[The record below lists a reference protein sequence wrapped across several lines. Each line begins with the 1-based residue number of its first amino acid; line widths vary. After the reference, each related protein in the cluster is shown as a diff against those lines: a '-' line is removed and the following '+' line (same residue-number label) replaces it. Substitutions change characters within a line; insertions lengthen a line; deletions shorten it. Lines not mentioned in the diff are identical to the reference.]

1 VLIMNNKILSVFM
14 LFILGFVGF
23 AIALPGNGL
32 NEPMPYGT
40 GGENMASQ
48 NQEMIQTRV
57 QEGTHMGE
65 GGQMFQVQTQAN
77 NQVRLEAGGIEA
89 KCFGCNLTQEMVGE
103 MTKLSVQMS
112 NGKNAEVKVM
122 PDTASETAL
131 ERLRLKTCSEE
142 NNCSIE
148 LKEVGKNEEMKLAY
162 ELKTE
167 RNSRVFGMFKTKMNV
182 RAQVDAET
190 GELLKV
196 KKPWWAFLA
205 SEPAEE

>member
-1 VLIMNNKILSVFM
+1 MNNKFLSVFVF
-14 LFILGFVGF
+14 LLLGLTSF
-23 AIALPGNGL
+23 AFAAPGDGSD
-32 NEPMPYGT
+32 EPMLYGA

-48 NQEMIQTRV
+48 NQEMIQARV

-77 NQVRLEAGGIEA
+77 NQVKLEAGGVEA
-89 KCFGCNLTQEMVGE
+89 NCNKCNLTQEMVGE

-122 PDTASETAL
+122 PNKASETAL
-131 ERLRLKTCSEE
+131 ERLKLKTCSSE

-148 LKEVGKNEEMKLAY
+148 LKEVGSGDKAQLAY
-162 ELKTE
+162 EVKTE
-167 RNSRVFGMFKTKMNV
+167 RQARVLGMFKSKMQV
-182 RAQVDAET
+182 QAQVDAET
-190 GELLKV
+190 GEVLKV
-196 KKPWWAFLA
+196 KKPWWALLS